1 MLVFFVTLVI
11 VVSGLLVMLLVG
23 RSNYALRK
31 NASNLIAGNNRQ
43 MELNINS
50 YLKNVE
56 KASSLLFSDDTFWK
70 YDPTDET
77 ADQYEQLQ
85 ISNRMSNYITD
96 LGLMDNYTDFGVVYK
111 NDDVIGWLSKTTR
124 AMYID
129 GGIYDDYNSIL
140 EKADSD
146 SAWIFGLNGN
156 IDRIYYF
163 KRYNDISII
172 VVSFYSNE
180 LKKVFQIP
188 EQLTGMNVLLI
199 DEDNSILYS
208 NIPDQIGQ
216 TLPEKTVSQL
226 SSIENGSVMTRD
238 TLYTTNECLNGW
250 KVVCTLPAEAV
261 LKDNYH
267 VLGQTLIVV
276 LIIVALFLFIG
287 IYETRRM
294 SSSAGDIVD
303 SLQTEA
309 DHDQLTGL
317 YNKIR
322 FQDMADRKLQN
333 AHFGQTLIFTIMD
346 IDNFKGVN
354 DRFGHLNGDLVLQE
368 FAEDLRR
375 SFGDERFFIGRLGG
389 DEFGIFGV
397 FDTGD
402 TADAA
407 GIIRPKISEVRENF
421 QTSKLAETLGKE
433 TLSFSSGTIAAD
445 CGDTDFLK
453 MYTRADMFLY
463 ESKKNGKDRDSS
475 LF

>member
-77 ADQYEQLQ
+77 ADQYKQLQ

-267 VLGQTLIVV
+267 VLGQTLI
-276 LIIVALFLFIG
+276 
-287 IYETRRM
+287 
-294 SSSAGDIVD
+294 SSSA
-303 SLQTEA
+303 ST
-309 DHDQLTGL
+309 
-317 YNKIR
+317 R
-322 FQDMADRKLQN
+322 P
-333 AHFGQTLIFTIMD
+333 
-346 IDNFKGVN
+346 
-354 DRFGHLNGDLVLQE
+354 
-368 FAEDLRR
+368 AE
-375 SFGDERFFIGRLGG
+375 
-389 DEFGIFGV
+389 
-397 FDTGD
+397 
-402 TADAA
+402 
-407 GIIRPKISEVRENF
+407 
-421 QTSKLAETLGKE
+421 
-433 TLSFSSGTIAAD
+433 
-445 CGDTDFLK
+445 
-453 MYTRADMFLY
+453 
-463 ESKKNGKDRDSS
+463 
-475 LF
+475 

>member
-1 MLVFFVTLVI
+1 
-11 VVSGLLVMLLVG
+11 
-23 RSNYALRK
+23 
-31 NASNLIAGNNRQ
+31 
-43 MELNINS
+43 
-50 YLKNVE
+50 
-56 KASSLLFSDDTFWK
+56 
-70 YDPTDET
+70 
-77 ADQYEQLQ
+77 
-85 ISNRMSNYITD
+85 
-96 LGLMDNYTDFGVVYK
+96 MDNYTDFGVVYK

>member
-1 MLVFFVTLVI
+1 
-11 VVSGLLVMLLVG
+11 
-23 RSNYALRK
+23 
-31 NASNLIAGNNRQ
+31 
-43 MELNINS
+43 
-50 YLKNVE
+50 
-56 KASSLLFSDDTFWK
+56 
-70 YDPTDET
+70 
-77 ADQYEQLQ
+77 
-85 ISNRMSNYITD
+85 
-96 LGLMDNYTDFGVVYK
+96 
-111 NDDVIGWLSKTTR
+111 
-124 AMYID
+124 
-129 GGIYDDYNSIL
+129 
-140 EKADSD
+140 
-146 SAWIFGLNGN
+146 
-156 IDRIYYF
+156 
-163 KRYNDISII
+163 
-172 VVSFYSNE
+172 
-180 LKKVFQIP
+180 
-188 EQLTGMNVLLI
+188 
-199 DEDNSILYS
+199 
-208 NIPDQIGQ
+208 
-216 TLPEKTVSQL
+216 
-226 SSIENGSVMTRD
+226 
-238 TLYTTNECLNGW
+238 
-250 KVVCTLPAEAV
+250 
-261 LKDNYH
+261 
-267 VLGQTLIVV
+267 
-276 LIIVALFLFIG
+276 
-287 IYETRRM
+287 M

-389 DEFGIFGV
+389 
-397 FDTGD
+397 
-402 TADAA
+402 
-407 GIIRPKISEVRENF
+407 EVRENF